1 MYRAARLDDNGRVSF
16 YVIVDRVE
24 VKDAEALG
32 RYLADVS
39 PTIAAHGGS
48 YHVAGG
54 SLESLEGDWQPSS
67 LVAFSFPTREQALAW
82 WESEEYAPLKALRRS
97 AAFDRIVLA
106 EGV

>member
-1 MYRAARLDDNGRVSF
+1 VSF
-16 YVIVDRVE
+16 YVVIERVG
-24 VKDAEALG
+24 VKDAQALG
-32 RYLADVS
+32 RYLAQVS
-39 PTIAAHGGS
+39 PTIASHGGS

-54 SLESLEGDWQPSS
+54 SVESLEGDWQPAA
-67 LVAFSFPTREQALAW
+67 LVVFSFPTREQALAW